1 MGRANRYL
9 FLLLIPLGY
18 IISCSSAKV
27 HYEYPPDWKS
37 DSARNATITKYS
49 EFLRGKKIFLDPG
62 HGGEDRHNKGNFE
75 LVVEADINLKVG
87 LYLREYLTQAGAEV
101 IMSRDKDA
109 TVPLKLRSELAN
121 TSGADVFISIHHNA
135 PGKKEDDYTNY
146 TSTYYHALETDFE
159 HEPSNRDIARYIQRD
174 LAYVMD
180 NPGGLGS
187 FDGTYS
193 DYNIYPKAGF
203 SVLRLTTIPAV
214 LVEGS
219 FFTNKYEEQRLSL
232 DEFNKIQAWGIFRGL
247 AKYYKA
253 GYPEITPLYDESIS
267 FIKDKAV
274 LEYSL
279 KDKAGI
285 NKKSISV
292 YIDSVDNDF
301 HFNPV
306 TSTLTL
312 DLTKLKPGEYSVRI
326 ICANISGNHSLPFFR
341 KVRII

>member
-1 MGRANRYL
+1 VRKYL
-9 FLLLIPLGY
+9 VVILLPLIYFFG
-18 IISCSSAKV
+18 CSAVKV

-37 DSARNATITKYS
+37 DSARTATITKYS
-49 EFLRGKKIFLDPG
+49 EFLKGKKIFLDPG
-62 HGGEDRHNKGNFE
+62 HGGEDRHNKGK
-75 LVVEADINLKVG
+75 LDIVVEADVNLKVG
-87 LYLREYLTQAGAEV
+87 LYLREYLQKAGAEV
-101 IMSRDKDA
+101 LMSRDKDA

-121 TSGADVFISIHHNA
+121 NSGADVFISIHHNA
-135 PGKKEDDYTNY
+135 PGSKKDDWTNY

-193 DYNIYPKAGF
+193 DYIIYPKMGF

-219 FFTNKYEEQRLSL
+219 FFTNNYEEQRLSIE
-232 DEFNKIQAWGIFRGL
+232 EFNEIQAWGIFRGL
-247 AKYYKA
+247 AKYYRA
-253 GYPEITPLYDESIS
+253 GIPEITPLFDNSIS
-267 FIKDKAV
+267 YTKEEAV
-274 LEYSL
+274 FDFNL
-279 KDKAGI
+279 KDSSGI
-285 NKKSISV
+285 NKKSITV
-292 YIDSVDNDF
+292 FVDSVESEFLFDTI
-301 HFNPV
+301 

-312 DLTKLKPGEYSVRI
+312 DLTKLNPGEYSIRI
-326 ICANISGNHSLPFFR
+326 ICSNMNGNHSQAFIR